1 MKKFLALLIVA
12 GLALMTGCSKSSDSP
27 SGSGDSGTGRKL
39 TIGLMPKSKGNAYF
53 ISCKQGADQAAK
65 ELGVEVLFDGPTD
78 PDPAKQNEIVENW
91 ITLGVDVIAAA
102 CENKEGISSAL
113 RKAQQKGIKVLTFDS
128 DATPDARSFFVNQAT
143 PEGIAYTLMDEAA
156 RLIGDEGE
164 FAIIT
169 ASLTAANMN
178 EWQKHIELRRSS
190 KFPNL
195 KMVALRPCDDLK
207 DKAQS
212 EATALLGA
220 YPKLKLIMAICSP
233 AVPGTAEAVKQAG
246 KAGQVKVIGLGL
258 PNENRRYVKDGV
270 TQSVI
275 LWKTLDLGYLT
286 IHAAKSLADG
296 ALRRGATTYNAGK
309 LGQMEI
315 KGDNIL
321 LGKPFIFNKD
331 NIDQFDF

>member
-1 MKKFLALLIVA
+1 
-12 GLALMTGCSKSSDSP
+12 
-27 SGSGDSGTGRKL
+27 
-39 TIGLMPKSKGNAYF
+39 
-53 ISCKQGADQAAK
+53 
-65 ELGVEVLFDGPTD
+65 
-78 PDPAKQNEIVENW
+78 
-91 ITLGVDVIAAA
+91 
-102 CENKEGISSAL
+102 
-113 RKAQQKGIKVLTFDS
+113 
-128 DATPDARSFFVNQAT
+128 
-143 PEGIAYTLMDEAA
+143 MDEAA

-169 ASLTAANMN
+169 ASLTAANMH

-220 YPKLKLIMAICSP
+220 YPNLKLIMAICSP